1 MAAHD
6 SHHVIEHTG
15 CLRPGVARALAAAVA
30 AVHVLLIAVVLRG
43 DMRIVP
49 SEMAGRAGTGTVFA
63 SLVPNVPAATAA
75 AGAPISASDAGKPR
89 AEAGKTTRPI
99 KPRTPEA
106 GRVVAAERTPETPA
120 EQASAPDAGEQGQ
133 GMPSREPSA
142 EGDGHASGS
151 AAPASSPG
159 AAGGARDP
167 FAGRDGG
174 GYEDMESP
182 VALSSLKFKRAQKPD
197 YPEQSRSRNESGVVA
212 VLVVVDAEGR
222 VGEARIKQSCGHA
235 LLDDAALKAARRS
248 RFHPYVEDG
257 VHKTVVTVIP
267 YHFNLHAAR

>member
-15 CLRPGVARALAAAVA
+15 CLPPGVARALAAAVA
-30 AVHVLLIAVVLRG
+30 AVHVLLIACVLHGDVRVVS
-43 DMRIVP
+43 
-49 SEMAGRAGTGTVFA
+49 SEMAGRVGAGTVFA
-63 SLVPNVPAATAA
+63 ALVPNAPAATAA
-75 AGAPISASDAGKPR
+75 AGAPISAGDAGKPR
-89 AEAGKTTRPI
+89 AEAGRTARPI

-106 GRVVAAERTPETPA
+106 GRVVAAERVPEAPA
-120 EQASAPDAGEQGQ
+120 DHVSAPDAGEQGQ
-133 GMPSREPSA
+133 GAPSREPSA
-142 EGDGHASGS
+142 DGDGHASGS
-151 AAPASSPG
+151 TSPASSSG

-167 FAGRDGG
+167 SAGRDGG
-174 GYEDMESP
+174 GQEVAESP
-182 VALSSLKFKRAQKPD
+182 VALASLKFKRAQKPD